1 MNRFKQV
8 TGRSY
13 TLSQDVDDLVTGL
26 QKKVFETQGV
36 EGNFGI
42 DFLGRVSTVY
52 KEDNEVMAALL
63 KFASL

>member
-1 MNRFKQV
+1 M
-8 TGRSY
+8 
-13 TLSQDVDDLVTGL
+13 DDLVTDL
-26 QKKVFETQGV
+26 QKKVFEAQGV

-52 KEDNEVMAALL
+52 KGDNEIMAALL